1 MTLNI
6 DKYLK
11 QGDSKLQRTSLDVSK
26 YLNKGTPSSESQSK
40 VYQVPDYMGGGSY
53 RGVSGLSSKELEP
66 YRSSR
71 ETSTTAKNEMR
82 GGTFSDTE
90 KEIDHI
96 ISIFLGGTDAEENQQ
111 PLQNSK
117 SLIQAVRDVVTMND
131 RKASQ
136 YATRQGGKYDIEK
149 KAIEKY
155 RNGEIGLGAARL
167 AILNYKKP
175 DVAKRFL
182 GEEDSFFD
190 KFKDFWGGA
199 KRKIEEYQQDDA
211 YSGPAEEQISSKTD
225 DRGWAAKTLIA
236 TSKFTLS
243 IAQTVTSTLDFLIDT
258 SIKRVGDRVI
268 EIQEG
273 GDGVF
278 GNRYRTE
285 EETSNMKDKVKQRRD
300 DWEKFFIKNEKQMP
314 VQKAKDFLTKIR
326 DKRIY
331 QPTKKW
337 ENASAVER
345 FTPEHIG
352 ETIFEL
358 GPDIAS
364 SIATFVVAG
373 PTVGAALFGGA
384 AADDMKTTAMKYG
397 VDFDDATGL
406 GLLSGVAATVLE
418 RVLPAKLMN
427 KKVVSKISQGLL
439 RRVSGYLLSAGIE
452 ASTEVSQET
461 VSLLLENTFREDL
474 NWSEANI
481 RLAMAGFGGALG
493 GAGMNVLID
502 VVNSS
507 KLSSVDIDDDFS
519 VDYKQPEKTQTP
531 PAEEGLTI
539 EAPIDTKPK
548 PELNIDKYLKKPVKE
563 KTTET
568 EAKTISM
575 QELEIKKKEYDNFED
590 FKKAY
595 KDYDIVEDSDVS
607 YKIDDKD
614 IEVLRGTKGMTAD
627 DIMKTHPNI
636 KLKRDVP
643 AKDVAGN
650 KVLIPEGEKLT
661 PYEMKDGK
669 ILLQDGQTYLVTKNQ
684 FANIKGQ
691 SVGGEA
697 KPFAPELEGT
707 EETTMGWT
715 GDSRDLADTTRPQ
728 TKYSQYTLPDG
739 ENYKEILIKAPTR
752 DNSPYV
758 LKKNDSDK
766 VLGEYPNIKE
776 AQEAL
781 TEKGVGHGIE
791 PMIPTGQPF
800 KSSHWSEPNVLSH
813 LRMNDRTYKGKAVS
827 FMEELQSDWAKEGR
841 DKGFVED
848 VTKYQVLDSE
858 GEVLNTFDT
867 MKEAQAIA
875 DSNNERFNSKG
886 FKAEEYTDKINAD
899 GVPNSPLL
907 KNWQEM
913 TVKRALLEAVNSN
926 AEYFAWINGAQTSAR
941 YNLATYLD
949 NASWSEKND
958 IKKIELEPK
967 SGSNIVLAIDKDGKI
982 LSSSDSS
989 WNGKKLDEALGKGLA
1004 DSIMV
1009 KPTGTLSGEGLKF
1022 GGEWAVNLYDKQVPN
1037 IVKKLTGAEII
1048 EMDMKLPIDANKTS
1062 WYTTEPSGDYRGGNV
1077 TKGELTIEDLKEGEI
1092 VKNSKA
1098 DYYVITDVLGDGK
1111 FMAVPSR
1118 RVYQVEELSEPLVKQ
1133 IESQGDLSKLPDGR
1147 GYNNLL
1153 VETLDIS
1160 EKKTT
1165 QQGIKLTPEVIAK
1178 IKGEAPAIETSGK
1191 MFKDKDV
1198 SNKYDDF
1205 TSTGRLVARKRA
1217 EAFLRRMFPNNDIDL
1232 YLKKELFDDEGRAV
1246 LGKSFGKIIE
1256 VIDNDGNVKDKVLY
1270 HESFH
1275 TFLRYFITDSERIKL
1290 LEHVKKEY
1298 AEELSKYK
1306 DYKTLN
1312 KKAEEL
1318 LADKF
1323 ADYVKT
1329 KETKTPFARFFRA
1342 IFRFFS
1348 NIKKNKEEFAKLFDY
1363 ALEGQTKQ
1371 LSDGKKQN
1379 DYGYKIDDNTLKGIW
1394 EGKQKPKPTPTPTK
1408 TITLETVNK
1417 KDLGDRSVEEVEA
1430 RRKERE
1436 GELGQGDK
1444 FSLHYE
1450 KIKDMYPALDSDG
1463 MEIGVQKQKEQLDW
1477 ARDYI
1482 QRNPDKAIKIA
1493 YGTADIPAGKN
1504 TQILRGATIASLYA
1518 DGRVE
1523 LADMIAKKASL
1534 SLTESARELSAAKM
1548 DLYPKDK
1555 PKIELGITQKRLELL
1570 GAKLGETDPTKMV
1583 QKAKEKVKSDT
1594 KNVTD
1599 KIKKTQSE
1607 MTINNLEEIDN
1618 IIDSL
1623 LC

>member
-461 VSLLLENTFREDL
+461 VSLLLETTFREDL

-728 TKYSQYTLPDG
+728 TK
-739 ENYKEILIKAPTR
+739 
-752 DNSPYV
+752 
-758 LKKNDSDK
+758 
-766 VLGEYPNIKE
+766 
-776 AQEAL
+776 
-781 TEKGVGHGIE
+781 
-791 PMIPTGQPF
+791 
-800 KSSHWSEPNVLSH
+800 
-813 LRMNDRTYKGKAVS
+813 
-827 FMEELQSDWAKEGR
+827 
-841 DKGFVED
+841 
-848 VTKYQVLDSE
+848 
-858 GEVLNTFDT
+858 
-867 MKEAQAIA
+867 
-875 DSNNERFNSKG
+875 
-886 FKAEEYTDKINAD
+886 
-899 GVPNSPLL
+899 
-907 KNWQEM
+907 
-913 TVKRALLEAVNSN
+913 
-926 AEYFAWINGAQTSAR
+926 
-941 YNLATYLD
+941 
-949 NASWSEKND
+949 
-958 IKKIELEPK
+958 
-967 SGSNIVLAIDKDGKI
+967 
-982 LSSSDSS
+982 
-989 WNGKKLDEALGKGLA
+989 
-1004 DSIMV
+1004 
-1009 KPTGTLSGEGLKF
+1009 
-1022 GGEWAVNLYDKQVPN
+1022 
-1037 IVKKLTGAEII
+1037 
-1048 EMDMKLPIDANKTS
+1048 
-1062 WYTTEPSGDYRGGNV
+1062 
-1077 TKGELTIEDLKEGEI
+1077 
-1092 VKNSKA
+1092 
-1098 DYYVITDVLGDGK
+1098 
-1111 FMAVPSR
+1111 
-1118 RVYQVEELSEPLVKQ
+1118 
-1133 IESQGDLSKLPDGR
+1133 
-1147 GYNNLL
+1147 
-1153 VETLDIS
+1153 
-1160 EKKTT
+1160 
-1165 QQGIKLTPEVIAK
+1165 
-1178 IKGEAPAIETSGK
+1178 
-1191 MFKDKDV
+1191 
-1198 SNKYDDF
+1198 
-1205 TSTGRLVARKRA
+1205 
-1217 EAFLRRMFPNNDIDL
+1217 
-1232 YLKKELFDDEGRAV
+1232 
-1246 LGKSFGKIIE
+1246 
-1256 VIDNDGNVKDKVLY
+1256 
-1270 HESFH
+1270 
-1275 TFLRYFITDSERIKL
+1275 
-1290 LEHVKKEY
+1290 
-1298 AEELSKYK
+1298 
-1306 DYKTLN
+1306 
-1312 KKAEEL
+1312 
-1318 LADKF
+1318 
-1323 ADYVKT
+1323 
-1329 KETKTPFARFFRA
+1329 
-1342 IFRFFS
+1342 
-1348 NIKKNKEEFAKLFDY
+1348 
-1363 ALEGQTKQ
+1363 Q

-1436 GELGQGDK
+1436 GELGRGDK